1 MTKVAHL
8 TTLHPAFDN
17 RIFLRECRSLARAG
31 YEVVLV
37 APHEGAETVDAV
49 RIRPVPKPHN
59 RLDRL
64 LHQGRRVYR
73 CALEEQADIYH
84 FHDPDLLP
92 WALLLR
98 LRTGR
103 PVIYDVHEDYVTSLT
118 YKPYFPLWLGRLV
131 GRAYGGLE
139 QATRAAF
146 KIVIAERY
154 YARRFPDAV
163 PVLNYPDQGVL
174 DELLGQP
181 RQRPDGDR
189 IRLLYTGSASAMR
202 GALAMAELACEL
214 PEGGSVTMI
223 GACAPDV
230 LRAVRERCPRPGR
243 LHIEGD
249 AGHVP
254 YRRIVAAYREPW
266 TAALALFPD
275 SPHVREKELTK
286 FFEYMAAGLPIICSD
301 FPVWRDLVERTGAG
315 VCVPPGD
322 AGAAL
327 AAVMDLVR
335 DPERAR
341 AMSLAGQNAARTR
354 FSWETQACR
363 LVELYGELAPLAKT
377 SPLPA

>member
-1 MTKVAHL
+1 
-8 TTLHPAFDN
+8 
-17 RIFLRECRSLARAG
+17 
-31 YEVVLV
+31 
-37 APHEGAETVDAV
+37 
-49 RIRPVPKPHN
+49 
-59 RLDRL
+59 
-64 LHQGRRVYR
+64 
-73 CALEEQADIYH
+73 
-84 FHDPDLLP
+84 
-92 WALLLR
+92 
-98 LRTGR
+98 
-103 PVIYDVHEDYVTSLT
+103 
-118 YKPYFPLWLGRLV
+118 
-131 GRAYGGLE
+131 
-139 QATRAAF
+139 
-146 KIVIAERY
+146 
-154 YARRFPDAV
+154 
-163 PVLNYPDQGVL
+163 
-174 DELLGQP
+174 
-181 RQRPDGDR
+181 
-189 IRLLYTGSASAMR
+189 
-202 GALAMAELACEL
+202 
-214 PEGGSVTMI
+214 MI
-223 GACAPDV
+223 GACARDV

-354 FSWETQACR
+354 FSWETQARR